1 MIEWY
6 KRLGNEICIL
16 NPVDHLTFE
25 KHIGIVESYDD
36 KSNTIQI
43 IEDGIHYQF
52 NMNYVFFNKT
62 ENTLPNMI
70 QNYEHLREL
79 TKDQIVDFIFAMRHS
94 PMSIE
99 DIDEWM
105 SREYCDENM
114 IWEIKHTN

>member
-16 NPVDHLTFE
+16 NPVDHSIFE

-36 KSNTIQI
+36 VSNTITI
-43 IEDGIHYQF
+43 LEDGIHYQF

-62 ENTLPNMI
+62 ENTLPNMV